1 MEWRHVRVNN
11 CVPFLDKLDLCQHK
25 MKHVCCIHIRG
36 EISGDKETVL
46 FWIDQTIF
54 RKKKEEKEGDETIL
68 FENRI
73 FLFERERREKK
84 HTWMFG
90 KILFS

>member
-54 RKKKEEKEGDETIL
+54 RKKKKKKKRETRQFCLKTEYFYSKEREEKRNTRGCLEL
-68 FENRI
+68 
-73 FLFERERREKK
+73 L
-84 HTWMFG
+84 
-90 KILFS
+90 SS

>member
-1 MEWRHVRVNN
+1 MFVVYTYEERYPETRKQ
-11 CVPFLDKLDLCQHK
+11 FF
-25 MKHVCCIHIRG
+25 
-36 EISGDKETVL
+36 SGLIKQFFE
-46 FWIDQTIF
+46 
-54 RKKKEEKEGDETIL
+54 KKKEEKEGDETIL

-90 KILFS
+90 KILFP

>member
-1 MEWRHVRVNN
+1 MFVVYTYEERY
-11 CVPFLDKLDLCQHK
+11 P
-25 MKHVCCIHIRG
+25 
-36 EISGDKETVL
+36 ETRKQFFSRL
-46 FWIDQTIF
+46 IKQFF
-54 RKKKEEKEGDETIL
+54 EKKKEEKEGDETIL

-73 FLFERERREKK
+73 FLFERKRREKK